1 MDRSQAAVK
10 CCLRSE
16 RAAWR
21 TSLVV
26 AGTISGLYDGQMP
39 DQVNSE
45 WSGEGGTTKQRDPGW
60 FRSMAQRRDAGMR
73 EKEKEGREGE
83 GGGP

>member
-1 MDRSQAAVK
+1 MDRSQAAMK

-21 TSLVV
+21 ASLVV

-45 WSGEGGTTKQRDPGW
+45 WSGEGGTTK
-60 FRSMAQRRDAGMR
+60 
-73 EKEKEGREGE
+73 
-83 GGGP
+83 